1 MSEQLDIATPSR
13 TKEILAK
20 YDVHIKK
27 SLGQNF
33 IIDSNILRN
42 IVSTAEVDE
51 DTTVIEIGPGIGA
64 LTEQIAKVA
73 KDVYAFEIDER
84 LLPVLDDTLSDYDN
98 VNVFNE
104 DILEVDF
111 EAFADEYLTD
121 DTRLVVI
128 ANLPYYITTPIIMHL
143 LQSSL
148 PVEQMVLMMQ
158 KEVAKRLEAEPSTKA
173 YGSLS
178 IAVQFYTE
186 VNIPFTV
193 PKTVFMPQPNVDSA
207 IIQLKVRKEPP
218 VAVKNAQL
226 LETVARASFVQRRK
240 TIWNNLRHA
249 LDDKERE
256 DDLREVFA
264 KTDINPSR
272 RGESMSIQEFGQL
285 ADALTDAEM
294 TDFLLD

>member
-1 MSEQLDIATPSR
+1 MDEQLDIATPSR
-13 TKEILAK
+13 TKEILTK
-20 YDVHIKK
+20 YDLHIKK

-64 LTEQIAKVA
+64 LTEQIAKAA
-73 KDVYAFEIDER
+73 KEVYAFEIDER
-84 LLPVLDDTLSDYDN
+84 LLPVLDDTLSGYDN

-121 DTRLVVI
+121 DSRLVVI

-186 VNIPFTV
+186 VNIAFTV

-207 IIQLKVRKEPP
+207 IIQLNVREEPP
-218 VAVKNAQL
+218 VSVKNDQL
-226 LETVARASFVQRRK
+226 LEKVARASFVQRRK

-249 LDDKERE
+249 LDDKGRE
-256 DDLREVFA
+256 DDLREVFNKA
-264 KTDINPSR
+264 DINPSR

-285 ADALTDAEM
+285 ADALTDSEM